1 MKKEGNH
8 SMLVSIN
15 TDDKGIFYTSL
26 KNEFSLLAIALRK
39 ERNADGTL
47 KWSDLQIENYLK
59 RIVHYGNISRFRQTY
74 IPSGEE
80 VEFESVHNH

>member
-1 MKKEGNH
+1 
-8 SMLVSIN
+8 MLVSIN

-47 KWSDLQIENYLK
+47 KWSDLQIENY
-59 RIVHYGNISRFRQTY
+59 
-74 IPSGEE
+74 
-80 VEFESVHNH
+80 